1 MSRVEAKREAQ
12 RAKGNEENSP
22 SGIELG
28 ANKFTSAEPVFHGA
42 SCKAAK
48 DEAKPDCSEQ
58 LATGSSSVYGLQDT
72 KQ

>member
-1 MSRVEAKREAQ
+1 VSRVEAKREAQ
-12 RAKGNEENSP
+12 RAKGNEENSR
-22 SGIELG
+22 
-28 ANKFTSAEPVFHGA
+28 
-42 SCKAAK
+42 KAAK